1 MNNIYKD
8 QLEILQ
14 KRIPIGLRH
23 GLTLL
28 EKTNGNVEKAE
39 EYFRN
44 EMVALTVNKTN
55 VTSEIASR
63 HLVKNNF
70 DIGLTIK
77 SIDEERYTLT
87 ELIVRKYGNRKEE
100 ALEKVMYAIE
110 ETHSIERQFWLNF
123 QDLKELSGEA
133 FCLLTIMEW
142 INYEDYESFEIALT
156 FELETVT
163 QQLEDKLALPEL
175 ADSLRRA
182 GEIQKVLYE
191 KNKIDK
197 GIENYI
203 KATNQLRENKE
214 YQKYETT
221 YQEQRSLLIDSLY
234 ECVTANIDKFP

>member
-1 MNNIYKD
+1 MNKIYKD
-8 QLEILQ
+8 KLEILQ

-44 EMVALTVNKTN
+44 EMVTLTANKTN
-55 VTSEIASR
+55 VTNDIALK

-87 ELIVRKYGNRKEE
+87 ELILRKYGNRKEE
-100 ALEKVMYAIE
+100 ALDKIMYAIE
-110 ETHSIERQFWLNF
+110 ETHSIERQFWLKF
-123 QDLKELSGEA
+123 HDLKELSSET
-133 FCLLTIMEW
+133 FCLLTLMEW
-142 INYEDYESFEIALT
+142 INYEDYESFEIALS

-163 QQLEDKLALPEL
+163 QQLENKLALAEL
-175 ADSLRRA
+175 ANSLRRA
-182 GEIQKVLYE
+182 NEIQKLLYE
-191 KNKIDK
+191 KNNTDK

-203 KATNQLRENKE
+203 LATNQLRENKE
-214 YQKYETT
+214 YQKYETN
-221 YQEQRSLLIDSLY
+221 YKEQRSLLIERLY
-234 ECVTANIDKFP
+234 EFVSANIDKFP